1 MSRIEHDTGVISR
14 ISAYSDAVEMRGNL
28 RFLST
33 SGTPGFDDQ
42 GKLSPD
48 FTTQAECAWRNV
60 LKALAAADM
69 GPRDIV
75 RVTQYLVRREDG
87 PLYQPLRT
95 RFLDGAKP
103 ASMLMY
109 VAGLPWPEMLIEI
122 QLDAVKAV

>member
-1 MSRIEHDTGVISR
+1 MTRIEHDTGVISR

-28 RFLST
+28 RFLSI
-33 SGTPGFDDQ
+33 SGTPGFDDHGQ
-42 GKLSPD
+42 LSPD
-48 FTTQAECAWRNV
+48 FTTQAEWAWRNV

-69 GPRDIV
+69 TSHDIV
-75 RVTQYLVRREDG
+75 RVTQFLVRRQDG

-103 ASMLMY
+103 ASMPMY

-122 QLDAVKAV
+122 QLDAVEAV